1 MCYDL
6 RVGRSIHLVTGGL
19 DEWSPLKHLPEYRI
33 RLIDLFFLHGQ
44 RKDSRASQPKNY
56 LKEPGIMA
64 NRKGVFIGAYV
75 PNDLKESLRRR
86 AVAEHRTLSQEITR
100 ILEEAVHG
108 KGLPPG
114 SVDRRNRES
123 IPRRRATDP
132 LPRRRTNDVPHLPG
146 GNRSRDE
153 NS

>member
-1 MCYDL
+1 
-6 RVGRSIHLVTGGL
+6 
-19 DEWSPLKHLPEYRI
+19 
-33 RLIDLFFLHGQ
+33 
-44 RKDSRASQPKNY
+44 
-56 LKEPGIMA
+56 MA

-108 KGLPPG
+108 RGLPPG